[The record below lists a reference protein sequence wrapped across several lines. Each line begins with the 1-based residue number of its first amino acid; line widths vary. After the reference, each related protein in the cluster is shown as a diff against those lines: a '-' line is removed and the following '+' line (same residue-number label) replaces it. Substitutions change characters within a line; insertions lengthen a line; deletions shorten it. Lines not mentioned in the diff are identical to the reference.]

1 MQVPWMSPDSMTFT
15 ATGRSREGSR
25 EGVAGPAR
33 LGLKDGRAL
42 KVRGWASQV
51 EAAEEGG

>member
-1 MQVPWMSPDSMTFT
+1 MQVPWMFPDSMTFT
-15 ATGRSREGSR
+15 VTGRSR

-51 EAAEEGG
+51 EAAKEGG